1 MKNIKIAYL
10 LLNTVSNKLVT
21 MEDILKDVDDYE
33 EFIEIPDKNFV
44 CSNIFII
51 KNKDII
57 NSLKQEFF
65 AEILTSDLR
74 FSTKANEK
82 NPEIE
87 YLLVNDNSLSLAYRK
102 KIINLR
108 EMKKIQKTIETNFKN
123 KVDYEL
129 LTYPLFKKPK
139 DIRAISIR
147 HNYSI
152 LSMRFTP
159 FDELDVMLMGLKGKD
174 YL

>member
-1 MKNIKIAYL
+1 
-10 LLNTVSNKLVT
+10 V
-21 MEDILKDVDDYE
+21 
-33 EFIEIPDKNFV
+33 
-44 CSNIFII
+44 
-51 KNKDII
+51 
-57 NSLKQEFF
+57 
-65 AEILTSDLR
+65 AE
-74 FSTKANEK
+74 
-82 NPEIE
+82 
-87 YLLVNDNSLSLAYRK
+87 RK